1 MGFLTERRQHP
12 VRVLITDSLASDPEF
27 DFSRFQVGETYE
39 VVPRLAEYLIGS
51 RHAVLERRQAP
62 RDNQPSH

>member
-1 MGFLTERRQHP
+1 MGFFTERRLHP
-12 VRVLITDSLASDPEF
+12 VRVLITDPLTSDPEF

-39 VVPRLAEYLIGS
+39 VVPRLADYLIGS
-51 RHAVLERRQAP
+51 HHAVLERRQAP